1 MDFKGTATIALCASA
16 LAGCQHAL
24 NDLESQARVDPRT
37 VAAYP
42 NAGEVTPGST
52 CGNRRMRGD
61 AHDIAIN
68 LDCFYFPDEIRAAT
82 QEPAR
87 LPILA
92 YDQHAGSTA
101 AAKVYRK
108 RLAAVLVKHSD
119 DVCTKELGD
128 ISAREAITNTL
139 LGTVTSTLSTVSSI
153 VTGERL
159 KSWLAGGAAI
169 SSATRD
175 HINAE
180 VFRNVLSN
188 AMAKA
193 IENSRS
199 TQLAA
204 INTALDSTTNTYTVD
219 DVIRDVNRYHQTCSF
234 YNGLVLVVNAVNRV
248 APSIESDY
256 RNLTAAINDIE
267 DQIATLERRVKAA
280 PDAEKPKM
288 QAELTKLN
296 ERKTALVL
304 ERSQLG
310 VAAQGNDASK
320 KVPNKTENN

>member
-1 MDFKGTATIALCASA
+1 MDFRRAAAIAMCASA

-42 NAGEVTPGST
+42 YAGEVTPGST

-68 LDCFYFPDEIRAAT
+68 LDCFYFPEQLRGKEYAV
-82 QEPAR
+82 
-87 LPILA
+87 LA
-92 YDQHAGSTA
+92 YDQAAGTTPE
-101 AAKVYRK
+101 AKIYRK

-139 LGTVTSTLSTVSSI
+139 LGTITSTLSTVSSI

-248 APSIESDY
+248 APGIESDY

-267 DQIATLERRVKAA
+267 AQIVELKAHAATAS
-280 PDAEKPKM
+280 PAEKPKID
-288 QAELTKLN
+288 AEITKLIQ
-296 ERKTALVL
+296 RKEALVL
-304 ERSQLG
+304 QRSQLG